1 MDYYYIA
8 KSSHFLIRIITW
20 DLLSN
25 KVVCRSIEFFRQL
38 NYTVTISFIRLLDE
52 SILMI
57 VDDYWNNT

>member
-8 KSSHFLIRIITW
+8 KSSHFLIRIITQ

-25 KVVCRSIEFFRQL
+25 KVVCRNIEFFRQL
-38 NYTVTISFIRLLDE
+38 YYTVTISFIRLLDE
-52 SILMI
+52 SIFMI

>member
-8 KSSHFLIRIITW
+8 KSSHFLIRIITQ

-25 KVVCRSIEFFRQL
+25 KVVCRKIELFRQL